1 MNVSLNFYELLQD
14 FEGMKLKAYK
24 DSAGIWTIGIGTIKY
39 PDGPRVNKG
48 DEITEK
54 QALDYCAIYCHKMIG
69 TVNGLLT
76 GVTVNQNQFDAICL
90 LSYNIGTG
98 AFAASTALRLIRK
111 DPSPRN
117 ELLGAWL
124 AWNKARV
131 NGELKPVKGLTNRR
145 TKEYKLYESI
155 N

>member
-1 MNVSLNFYELLQD
+1 
-14 FEGMKLKAYK
+14 MKLKAYK

-39 PDGPRVNKG
+39 PDGTPVKKR

-54 QALDYCAIYCHKMIG
+54 QALEYCALYCHRMIG

-76 GVTVNQNQFDAICL
+76 GVKVNQNQFDAICL

-111 DPSPRN
+111 DTKPRN

-124 AWNKARV
+124 SWNKARV